1 MQRQGSRHI
10 CCAHLF
16 TQWFVMTSW
25 AAGCVLAGSPAG
37 AGCCL
42 MRLLWGSTLCLARG
56 SHVLCPTSDF
66 LSAVVRGIVPV
77 GDRASPPFRFLCW
90 APGRVWRAPGRS
102 TGPCFCGCWA
112 WCSLG
117 YPLAPWPAGFSALQ
131 PSSPQPCSPV
141 VASFTRPVPAPLPR
155 AQPGWR
161 RPWCLL
167 QACVWPFEAA
177 PDRFSSRGKDTR
189 PLTPRPGGGG
199 CPGASRPPWP
209 PPHTRL
215 ELICRL

>member
-90 APGRVWRAPGRS
+90 APGRVWRAPGEAQARAFVAV
-102 TGPCFCGCWA
+102 GRGAVLGIHWRRGRLG
-112 WCSLG
+112 SL
-117 YPLAPWPAGFSALQ
+117 
-131 PSSPQPCSPV
+131 PSSP
-141 VASFTRPVPAPLPR
+141 PAPSPAHLWLPALPALFLPHCPEPSLVGGVR
-155 AQPGWR
+155 GACC
-161 RPWCLL
+161 RPASGPLK
-167 QACVWPFEAA
+167 P
-177 PDRFSSRGKDTR
+177 
-189 PLTPRPGGGG
+189 PLTGSAAVERTHVP
-199 CPGASRPPWP
+199 
-209 PPHTRL
+209 
-215 ELICRL
+215 